1 MSRHLNVPRVSS
13 SWPQD
18 REEPD
23 DDCKSDH
30 TNKKNDND
38 HKLLD
43 QTTEGEDDKDDNEG
57 PMHHGRPNG
66 PRVSPWQ
73 QTVDA
78 DSDDR
83 DSDHS
88 KNHDELLDHPDK
100 DNDVSWESHTHHHRR
115 RRHRDHSDEFPYR
128 SWDADEDD
136 YDYNDEL
143 DHDDDDEND
152 WPLLPHT
159 HTRRHQAPTS
169 RGGRHRRH
177 HSSRGGRSWV
187 GESAGSL
194 FHDKDEPP
202 PPSPHHR
209 RQRRH
214 GRRLRPWNNVAT
226 LPWLEHRVQALVE
239 YDSWIHPADLYAPD
253 DSHTAKTPIRSS
265 LHALIQDCCN
275 LHTIQGMHWTHDILD
290 RLCLEKRAVVLGETT
305 TPSSITT
312 STPLGVSK
320 DTRFVIPLV
329 LWHTVLQGWIQ
340 FMQHP
345 PNEETTGTGRPEL
358 HTPPA
363 PPLWMIHAQIQ
374 STFQRA
380 VAEAEWDL
388 QHAQQMEGAVVAPSS
403 NDDKHKHQ
411 TSAPSTVFPY
421 TSPRVSS
428 RPTVDFCNT
437 YLYAQR
443 QVAAATAGVSSDSS
457 SFGSSWLDR
466 RTSSTP
472 RWPVSSLNPVQV
484 AQTTLNLMTQWNQ
497 PPPHSVPQSKR
508 RRQGRQKRR
517 KTASET
523 TSHNNKTTTTGSY
536 GWSTKPTTK
545 SYMLVMQTMA
555 HASHSGSSPRRQVTQ
570 NTTATTTGT
579 DGTGT
584 TLGTQALELLH
595 KIQTTFVQER
605 LVYEQKFQQPYYC
618 TITRRHHDSKNNQQ
632 HHTNKHRLVEPDSYF
647 YTTCFQILAQEM
659 AAQQRIRKATAI
671 DVTGPSSETPSS
683 TTDAT
688 DMSNNLR
695 STVSLDVILRHF
707 DQAMRDGRVDG
718 PMVVALLQIIRE
730 FIDQEPNHKV
740 RRQWASLAQ
749 SIVFQIV
756 GRDPLVRNDDQ
767 DGGIGNQDALGSRR
781 LGSGFPKTDVTKVY
795 NALLNV
801 WAISHYREAATQCQ
815 DLLNWM
821 ITQGLA
827 NPTSFQTVAR
837 SWLRHDRVPTSRH
850 RRHDH
855 NSIRDSNATDTQQQ
869 TMATLQQQSSVD
881 GDGAVLLEKDMAMDK
896 TYTHAILALAESEAP
911 DRLETA
917 LYLVR
922 EWMTAQEK
930 LDSKGKLHGISPGI
944 LSAVLKVVS
953 RIPSSYSNPTE
964 TPEATHMNQYGH
976 GHDRI
981 SSSTKTDLLFG
992 DQPGR
997 TIDGPETN
1005 GDTRP
1010 FLSSTGDPF
1019 EVALN
1024 IWYLVTVTDGRENGR
1039 TGGQRSHSPRDTCWK
1054 KCHPDHHF
1062 YAAFLACLTSH
1073 CHVHSIEYAQL
1084 LQQVWA
1090 QACESGQVSR
1100 LVWSRVWDMVHSANQ
1115 ERKGSHQLVLRP
1127 ELPVS
1132 TRDVTR
1138 LPRLWW
1144 KSVPPEWQ

>member
-1 MSRHLNVPRVSS
+1 MEELN
-13 SWPQD
+13 D
-18 REEPD
+18 DD

-30 TNKKNDND
+30 TKKKNDD
-38 HKLLD
+38 QLLD
-43 QTTEGEDDKDDNEG
+43 QTTEWEDDKDDNEG
-57 PMHHGRPNG
+57 PVCSRGRPNVPHG
-66 PRVSPWQ
+66 SSSWQ
-73 QTVDA
+73 NGIEIDE

-83 DSDHS
+83 DSDNH
-88 KNHDELLDHPDK
+88 KNHDDRLDHAND
-100 DNDVSWESHTHHHRR
+100 DSDVSWESHTHHRRR

-128 SWDADEDD
+128 SWDTDEDD
-136 YDYNDEL
+136 NDYNDEL

-159 HTRRHQAPTS
+159 HTRRHPGPTS
-169 RGGRHRRH
+169 RGGGGHRRH
-177 HSSRGGRSWV
+177 RSRGGRSWV
-187 GESAGSL
+187 GENAGSL
-194 FHDKDEPP
+194 FHDKGEIPP
-202 PPSPHHR
+202 PPHHR
-209 RQRRH
+209 RRRRH

-226 LPWLEHRVQALVE
+226 LPWLERRVQALVE

-253 DSHTAKTPIRSS
+253 DSSVGTIIPPNKDDLSDHTATKPRSS

-275 LHTIQGMHWTHDILD
+275 LHTIQGMHWAHDILD
-290 RLCLEKRAVVLGETT
+290 RLCLEKRAVVLGET
-305 TPSSITT
+305 SSGSTT

-329 LWHTVLQGWIQ
+329 FWHTVLQGWIQ
-340 FMQHP
+340 FMQRP
-345 PNEETTGTGRPEL
+345 PDEETTGNSGRTEL

-363 PPLWMIHAQIQ
+363 PPLWMIHAQIHA
-374 STFQRA
+374 TFQRA

-388 QHAQQMEGAVVAPSS
+388 QHAQQNEGAVAAPSS
-403 NDDKHKHQ
+403 NDDKHKH
-411 TSAPSTVFPY
+411 SNVAPSTVFPY

-443 QVAAATAGVSSDSS
+443 QVAAATAGGSSDSCL
-457 SFGSSWLDR
+457 FDTSWLDR

-472 RWPVSSLNPVQV
+472 RFPVTSLNPVQV

-497 PPPHSVPQSKR
+497 PPPQLSK
-508 RRQGRQKRR
+508 RQGRQKRR
-517 KTASET
+517 KKAPET
-523 TSHNNKTTTTGSY
+523 KTSNNKKTTTGSY

-555 HASHSGSSPRRQVTQ
+555 HASHSGSTPRRQVTQ

-579 DGTGT
+579 
-584 TLGTQALELLH
+584 TLGTQALELLD

-605 LVYEQKFQQPYYC
+605 LVYEQKFQKPYFC
-618 TITRRHHDSKNNQQ
+618 TATRWHHDSKNNQQ
-632 HHTNKHRLVEPDSYF
+632 HHTNKHRLVEPDPYF

-659 AAQQRIRKATAI
+659 AAQQRIRKATAK
-671 DVTGPSSETPSS
+671 DGTGPSSETPSS
-683 TTDAT
+683 TNDTE
-688 DMSNNLR
+688 MSNNLR
-695 STVSLDVILRHF
+695 STVSLDVVLRHF

-740 RRQWASLAQ
+740 RRQWANLAQ

-756 GRDPLVRNDDQ
+756 GHDPLVRNNDHN

-869 TMATLQQQSSVD
+869 TLATLQQQKIGHMESSVD
-881 GDGAVLLEKDMAMDK
+881 GDGAILLEKDMAMDK

-976 GHDRI
+976 GRDRI